1 MSFLRNTLSLMGI
14 AALTMSATLAVFHAD
29 AAYAGEGDNET
40 VETLKAQI
48 KPVVTKPTLEADNC
62 KFTLKM
68 DKEAYGAN
76 DKPVLT
82 VSATNNGTEAVTRS
96 VTVTVYGRSLIEGGR
111 MPARQ
116 VQLFSKVCEFTLE
129 AGETKSMEVATDKA
143 LPAQQAISMGMGTG
157 TAQMEKAVVRRPR
170 SVN

>member
-29 AAYAGEGDNET
+29 AVNAGEGDNET

-62 KFTLKM
+62 TFSLKM
-68 DKEAYGAN
+68 DKEAYAEK

-82 VSATNNGTEAVTRS
+82 VTATNNGTEAVTRS
-96 VTVTVYGRSLIEGGR
+96 VTVTMYGRSLIEGGR

-116 VQLFSKVCEFTLE
+116 VQLFSQVCEFKLE

-143 LPAQQAISMGMGTG
+143 LPAQQSISMGLGTG
-157 TAQMEKAVVRRPR
+157 KTQLEKAVVRRPK